1 MRYLPLLL
9 DSMKSL
15 PYDHR
20 GFRVK
25 ETALKKI
32 RISRR
37 RIPRALST
45 QGALLVH
52 RTRKFIEEVKKERR
66 HKADEWTRR
75 EAEWQRRLMVDLKAS
90 IGKMTYDEAFRK
102 LGPAQMSVVT
112 GSQVIA
118 VWQSG
123 RVRRKWFPVDAPAI
137 LALFPHGF
145 RLELSFNETTR
156 LVTWNYS
163 EW

>member
-1 MRYLPLLL
+1 MR
-9 DSMKSL
+9 
-15 PYDHR
+15 
-20 GFRVK
+20 

-32 RISRR
+32 RTSRR

-52 RTRKFIEEVKKERR
+52 RTRKFIEEVKTERR
-66 HKADEWTRR
+66 HKADEWTKR
-75 EAEWQRRLMVDLKAS
+75 EAEWQRRLTIDLDAS

-102 LGPAQMSVVT
+102 LGPAQMSMVT

-137 LALFPHGF
+137 LSLFPHGF